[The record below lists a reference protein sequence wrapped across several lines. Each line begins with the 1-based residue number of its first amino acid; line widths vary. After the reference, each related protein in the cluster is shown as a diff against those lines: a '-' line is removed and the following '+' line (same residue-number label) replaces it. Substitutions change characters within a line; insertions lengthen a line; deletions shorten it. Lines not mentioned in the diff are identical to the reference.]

1 MIRLLAAALHF
12 NQLFLENEI
21 SRKIL
26 EIIKKR
32 LKLNSKTI

>member
-26 EIIKKR
+26 EVIKK
-32 LKLNSKTI
+32 TIEFE